1 MCESCLPLGFFDTP
15 AWAAALGAVSSGR
28 FTCQG
33 DRRVLASTY
42 VPLVAAKSDERT
54 VAHLQSAASA
64 AVSMDGATVNRQG
77 VYNFVFNTPRAL
89 IYATRRLG
97 AETPTGEDLLSA
109 LKASPNQPIITA
121 ARMGSS
127 AGVGAAG
134 QAPRWRRLCEERIP
148 AVLSDSPSAMV
159 RMRRDGMADGTFI
172 FGYGCAAHAGNLV
185 AQDAARLN
193 PFDTG
198 LRHALSATIFLCGVV
213 EHVLCTRRRWR
224 SC

>member
-1 MCESCLPLGFFDTP
+1 
-15 AWAAALGAVSSGR
+15 
-28 FTCQG
+28 
-33 DRRVLASTY
+33 
-42 VPLVAAKSDERT
+42 VAAKSEERT
-54 VAHLQSAASA
+54 VAHLKSAASA

-97 AETPTGEDLLSA
+97 AETPTGADLLSA

-159 RMRRDGMADGTFI
+159 RMRRDGMADETFI